1 MSSRPSI
8 RRRFSPSAARGAAAD
23 LGAAL
28 GMTLVELA
36 ATMAIGGILLALS
49 LPAFSRYQ
57 ESLAARNAFQ
67 QLLLDL
73 RLARQAALAEHNNF
87 VVVFASG
94 PPATYAIVSDADNDL
109 VPDPGERRL
118 VERTL
123 PPGIGVDASGLTPA
137 DSLAFAPSGRMPD
150 TWTGGEVRLSQSAA
164 EGEPR
169 VLRAWPTGAVEAAT
183 PAPPPGD

>member
-1 MSSRPSI
+1 
-8 RRRFSPSAARGAAAD
+8 
-23 LGAAL
+23 
-28 GMTLVELA
+28 MTLIELA
-36 ATMAIGGILLALS
+36 TSMAIGGILLALS
-49 LPAFSRYQ
+49 LPMFSRYQ

-94 PPATYAIVSDADNDL
+94 SPAAYAIVSDADNDL

-123 PPGIGVDASGLTPA
+123 PPGVTLDASGLTPA
-137 DSLAFAPSGRMPD
+137 DSLAFAASGRMPD
-150 TWTGGEVRLSQSAA
+150 TWTGGEVRLSQAVA
-164 EGEPR
+164 DAEPR
-169 VLRAWPTGAVEAAT
+169 VLRAWPTGAVEPAT
-183 PAPPPGD
+183 RVLPGE